1 VRVLEDLMAAEKLL
15 TEATCKAAKPKVKLY
30 YLNDGAGLRL
40 RIRPDGSRTWIY
52 RYRLAGKE
60 MSAGLGAYPQVSL
73 QVARTKAIEAKQHVV
88 KGNNPS
94 TENRIAKNNQVIKG
108 EATFGVIAIDWLA
121 HNKSSWSSHHYE
133 RNLGLLNRYLLP
145 DLGRLPIDSI
155 KESYLF
161 NVIKAA
167 YDRGTKESARRARA
181 VAAQV
186 FSHARNTH
194 RGSNNPARDMADNKY
209 FKKPPVKH
217 FSALPQNKVGEL
229 ITSLNVTGV
238 SQKLDAKTICAL
250 KLALYT
256 GLRDNSIRGAQ
267 WNEIDFDSAIWTI
280 PSPRM
285 KSGREHQVPLPTQ
298 AIAALIAIKPLTHK
312 KDDSY
317 IFPGSG
323 KNLTMSENTLRLGLH
338 RLGFKVTAHGMRS
351 LITDVLN
358 EKGFNPDAI
367 EKQLDHAEQSQ
378 VRRAYLRSNF
388 IDERIKM
395 MQWFADWCDV
405 QSTGKKL
412 NNASLL
418 KAVA

>member
-1 VRVLEDLMAAEKLL
+1 M
-15 TEATCKAAKPKVKLY
+15 
-30 YLNDGAGLRL
+30 
-40 RIRPDGSRTWIY
+40 
-52 RYRLAGKE
+52 
-60 MSAGLGAYPQVSL
+60 
-73 QVARTKAIEAKQHVV
+73 
-88 KGNNPS
+88 
-94 TENRIAKNNQVIKG
+94 
-108 EATFGVIAIDWLA
+108 
-121 HNKSSWSSHHYE
+121 
-133 RNLGLLNRYLLP
+133 
-145 DLGRLPIDSI
+145 GRLPIDSI

-161 NVIKAA
+161 TVIKAA
-167 YDRGTKESARRARA
+167 YDKGTKESARRARA

-280 PSPRM
+280 PSSRM

-298 AIAALIAIKPLTHK
+298 AIAALIAIKPQTHK
-312 KDDSY
+312 KADSY

-358 EKGFNPDAI
+358 ENGFNPDAI

-388 IDERIKM
+388 IDERVKM

-412 NNASLL
+412 NNVSLL